1 MWYSFSFR
9 FSDNEWIL
17 TGESNPVF
25 KSHIPNSNDKFN
37 IKKCQ
42 KIFYIQV
49 LKSFKLEIKL

>member
-42 KIFYIQV
+42 KIFYIHV
-49 LKSFKLEIKL
+49 LKLLN